1 MEDLYY
7 DGKTPLPKKGTLI
20 IKENN
25 LYFAADQKEYRFSIQ
40 DIIGLEKFASEYR
53 LEIGNLDSYNSTVI
67 IVFYSENTY
76 DNLISILKQGKG
88 GIISGIWMSAGIW
101 QKIGALAIV
110 AFIVIL
116 GYNSALSYLYHVV
129 PMSYDKTRATLLS
142 PKIREFLY
150 VCSAPEINHV
160 VDAIGKKLKDSADP
174 FTYDIVVVQDNIT
187 NAFALPG
194 GNIIIFTNLLST
206 TESPEELAG
215 VIAHEMAHV
224 RRRHGTRNEI
234 RYLGN
239 FLFLSLAI
247 GSGFEG
253 VEFIENM
260 DTFYELTS
268 AALFSQKFSREFE
281 IEADRE
287 ALENLKKSNITAEGM
302 LHWFER
308 LKVTQ
313 AKKEKEESSMNI
325 PDFLSS
331 HPPTDERINVI
342 RREITKAGY
351 SKGTLGISRSKWIR
365 IRNQCGP
372 KVTAPVK

>member
-1 MEDLYY
+1 MEDLFY
-7 DGKTPLPKKGTLI
+7 DGETPLPKKGILNVKQNDLCFVT
-20 IKENN
+20 
-25 LYFAADQKEYRFSIQ
+25 DRKEYRFSGQ
-40 DIIGLEKFASEYR
+40 DIVGVEKFASEYR
-53 LEIGNLDSYNSTVI
+53 LEIRNLNSPNATVI
-67 IVFYSENTY
+67 IVFYSEITY
-76 DNLISILKQGKG
+76 DNLIDIVKQGKG
-88 GIISGIWMSAGIW
+88 DIVSGIWMSTGIW
-101 QKIGALAIV
+101 QKIGALTIA
-110 AFIVIL
+110 AFIVIF

-129 PMSYDKTRATLLS
+129 PLSYDKTRATLLS

-150 VCSAPEINHV
+150 VCSAPEINRM
-160 VDAIGKKLKDSADP
+160 VDTIGKRLKDPADP

-206 TESPEELAG
+206 MESPEELAG

-281 IEADRE
+281 MEADLE
-287 ALENLKKSNITAEGM
+287 ALENLKKSNITVEGL

-308 LKVTQ
+308 LKITL
-313 AKKEKEESSMNI
+313 ARKEKEESSMNI

-331 HPPTDERINVI
+331 HPPTDERIDAI
-342 RREITKAGY
+342 RREIAKRGN
-351 SKGTLGISRSKWIR
+351 SSGKLGISRSRWIR

-372 KVTAPVK
+372 RVTASIK